1 MFYFR
6 FWLNERKEK
15 IGRSFSSF
23 SSSSFFS
30 LSLVL
35 LSRGPCIPW
44 EVKSSEVKEIGGKD
58 VMSCGE
64 KGEEQEEKEGERG
77 TSTKTK

>member
-1 MFYFR
+1 M
-6 FWLNERKEK
+6 KEK
-15 IGRSFSSF
+15 KRLVGLFLLFLLRLFSL
-23 SSSSFFS
+23 S